1 MTTVIIPHGGDDAT
15 RRNRILPMIEKLT
28 SRLDGVKRT
37 GPGRF
42 VAICPDHDD
51 KNPSLTVAEK
61 EGRVLL
67 HCFAGCEPADVLA
80 AVGLTFSDLY
90 PERPAYNKGNR
101 TAAFNPY
108 DVLKCLT
115 REAGIVTL
123 AAAQVSTGHPLT
135 TADAERVRLA
145 HERLR
150 DAAKLMGVRNV

>member
-1 MTTVIIPHGGDDAT
+1 
-15 RRNRILPMIEKLT
+15 MIEKFT

-42 VAICPDHDD
+42 VAKCPSHND
-51 KNPSLTVAEK
+51 KSPSLTVTEK

-80 AVGLTFSDLY
+80 AVGLTFSDLCLDRHTY
-90 PERPAYNKGNR
+90 SKGQR
-101 TAAFNPY
+101 AAAFNPY
-108 DVLKCLT
+108 DVLKCLA

-135 TADAERVRLA
+135 TADAERVALA

-150 DAAKLMGVRNV
+150 DAALLMGVRL